1 MKLTKSSIGRMKYEK
16 EPVLKNG
23 KTTYPRDIRW
33 DDSLPS
39 FGVRVY
45 PSGRRV
51 YIVYFR
57 VTGRQRLMVVG
68 KTEFMSLE
76 KARKKAKQILL
87 DAGEGKDAMAERTA
101 KRQAKNI
108 KDLCHIYMERHAR
121 HKKTGKEDLRRLDK
135 HILPRWGQIK
145 VEALTST
152 DVDRL
157 HTEISKKAPC
167 EANRVVSLLATLF
180 NLATEW
186 NLTSPNHQNPA
197 AKVKFNKE
205 VKRDRW
211 VRPDELPQLVE
222 AIDMESNP
230 YVRALIWLFLLTGA
244 RKGELLAAKWEH
256 LDWDQAILTFPETKS
271 GRTHYLPLSEP
282 ALAILR
288 SLPRLEDNP
297 YIFPG
302 RIEGEPIVNLDK
314 AWRRLRK
321 AAKLSDV
328 RIHDLRRTVGSW
340 IVQAGNTPYL
350 VQHILNHKDV
360 KTTAIYAR
368 FAQDHVRKA
377 LEDHG
382 QSMMK
387 ALRAKT
393 TG

>member
-1 MKLTKSSIGRMKYEK
+1 MKLTKSSIERMKYEK

-87 DAGEGKDAMAERTA
+87 DAGEGKDAMADRTA

-135 HILPRWGQIK
+135 HIVPRWGQIK
-145 VEALTST
+145 VEALTSA
-152 DVDRL
+152 DVERL
-157 HTEISKKAPC
+157 HTEISNKAPY

-180 NLATEW
+180 NLAMEW

-321 AAKLSDV
+321 TAKLNDV

-377 LEDHG
+377 LEDH
-382 QSMMK
+382 SERMMK
-387 ALRAKT
+387 ALRGKT
-393 TG
+393 TE

>member
-1 MKLTKSSIGRMKYEK
+1 MKYEK

-87 DAGEGKDAMAERTA
+87 DAGEGKDAMADRTA

-135 HILPRWGQIK
+135 HIVPRWGQIK
-145 VEALTST
+145 VEALTSA
-152 DVDRL
+152 DVERL
-157 HTEISKKAPC
+157 HTEISNKAPY

-180 NLATEW
+180 NLAMEW

-321 AAKLSDV
+321 TAKLNDV

-377 LEDHG
+377 LEDH
-382 QSMMK
+382 SERMMK
-387 ALRAKT
+387 ALRGKT
-393 TG
+393 TE